1 MVKLWSLLL
10 SVHPM
15 FSSRSLLSCVAIAAL
30 LLSTGC
36 AIKAPQYNASLDNIE
51 QLKKAPASV
60 KVGSFTVQSGTSGSI
75 GLRGNQMDS
84 PVGSDYAAYL
94 ADALQKELKLAGKLD
109 PNSKLE
115 ISGQLLKNDIAAA
128 GILTNSGEIEA
139 RFVVKNDG
147 VQRYDQVKR
156 ADLSWDSSLL
166 GYIAIPKAQQQ
177 YPLIVQKLLALLWGD
192 ANFQESLK

>member
-192 ANFQESLK
+192 ANFQEALK

>member
-60 KVGSFTVQSGTSGSI
+60 KVGNFTVQSGTSGSI

-192 ANFQESLK
+192 ANFQEALK